1 MDAERVLEEM
11 LVLPPEQQAH
21 LFMLAA
27 ARPALRQAMER
38 GLRVTNAHNNP
49 VVEVPQE
56 VPTAI
61 ESTADYRIIFDGGSK
76 GNPGEGYG
84 SYEIAA
90 VRTGKA
96 RTERLEFGN
105 NMTNNEAEYET
116 LIGALATLA
125 DRIEAAGK
133 SPATYTLDIRGDSML
148 VIQQV
153 TGKWKAKDPRMAHYR
168 DTVRQLLKKYKGYTL
183 RHHDRSNSVAALGH

>member
-1 MDAERVLEEM
+1 MNAERLLEEM
-11 LVLPPEQQAH
+11 LLLPPEQQAQ

-38 GLRVTNAHNNP
+38 GLRVTP
-49 VVEVPQE
+49 SEVGMAERGKEQPL
-56 VPTAI
+56 AD
-61 ESTADYRIIFDGGSK
+61 STADYRIIFDGGSK

-96 RTERLEFGN
+96 RTERLEFGG

-116 LIGALATLA
+116 LISALATLA
-125 DRIEAAGK
+125 ERITAAGK
-133 SPATYTLDIRGDSML
+133 SPANYSLDIRGDSML

-153 TGKWKAKDPRMAHYR
+153 TGKWKAKDARMAHYR
-168 DTVRQLLKKYKGYTL
+168 DTVRQLLQKYKGYTL